1 MKRLEQHHTLDA
13 QRSFS
18 SLWAIPEPYDRRMAV
33 ILAHG
38 AGNDMHHPFMCFF
51 HERLAAEGILSV
63 KFNFPY
69 KEQGR
74 KAPDRMPVLLAAW
87 REIVQSVSNHPE
99 LAPQQLFLG
108 GKSMGGRAA
117 SVLVSEG
124 HSCAGLIFLGY
135 PLHPPGKPDKLRSE
149 HLFQI
154 QCPMLFIQGTRDRL
168 CELQQL
174 RTILDRLPAPVTLHV
189 VEDGDHSFK
198 VPKRTGR
205 SEEEIREE
213 IAGVMIQW
221 IHDHSESDR

>member
-1 MKRLEQHHTLDA
+1 MKRLEQQHTLDD
-13 QRSFS
+13 QRTFS
-18 SLWAIPEPYDRRMAV
+18 SIWAIPDTYNRQMAV

-51 HERLAAEGILSV
+51 HERLAAEGILTV

-87 REIVQSVSNHPE
+87 REIVRSVMTHPE
-99 LAPQQLFLG
+99 LAPQHLFLG

-117 SVLVSEG
+117 SMLVAEG
-124 HSCAGLIFLGY
+124 QSCRGLIFLGY
-135 PLHPPGKPDKLRSE
+135 PLHPPGKPDKPRSE
-149 HLFQI
+149 HLFRI
-154 QCPMLFIQGTRDRL
+154 PCPMLFIQGTRDRL
-168 CELQQL
+168 CGLKQL
-174 RTILDRLPAPVTLHV
+174 GPILDRLAAPVTLHV

-213 IAGVMIQW
+213 IAGVMIRW
-221 IHDHSESDR
+221 IHDHSKSD